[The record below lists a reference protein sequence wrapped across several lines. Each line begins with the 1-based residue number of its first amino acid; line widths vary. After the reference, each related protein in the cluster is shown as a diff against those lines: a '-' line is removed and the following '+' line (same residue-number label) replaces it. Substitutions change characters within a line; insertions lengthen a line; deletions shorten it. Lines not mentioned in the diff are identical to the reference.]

1 MKNNIFMYLMV
12 LILECVLVVMLLYA
26 FSFEKYLIIPIIILS
41 IFLIITIISFIKT
54 VFIGRKY
61 LKIED
66 DKLLI
71 KQKEKIIASINKN
84 ELGKLVVIFD
94 IFSDHID
101 FIKFR
106 YNNKKYFFQIPREI
120 ETELKTFVSD
130 LNYKRKTDLLL
141 EIINLIAMYFYHS

>member
-1 MKNNIFMYLMV
+1 MKYNIFMYLQI
-12 LILECVLVVMLLYA
+12 LIIECGLIAWFVYNLG
-26 FSFEKYLIIPIIILS
+26 SNKYLITPIIIFG

-84 ELGKLVVIFD
+84 ELEKLVVIFD

-101 FIKFR
+101 FIKFH
-106 YNNKKYFFQIPREI
+106 YNNKKYSFQIPREI

-130 LNYKRKTDLLL
+130 LNYKRKIDLLL
-141 EIINLIAMYFYHS
+141 DIIEFFIRHY

>member
-1 MKNNIFMYLMV
+1 MIKNIFIYL
-12 LILECVLVVMLLYA
+12 LC
-26 FSFEKYLIIPIIILS
+26 LIIECGLIAWFVYNLGSDKYFIISITVVSIL
-41 IFLIITIISFIKT
+41 LIITIISFIKT

-106 YNNKKYFFQIPREI
+106 YNNKKYSFQIPREI

>member
-1 MKNNIFMYLMV
+1 M
-12 LILECVLVVMLLYA
+12 
-26 FSFEKYLIIPIIILS
+26 
-41 IFLIITIISFIKT
+41 
-54 VFIGRKY
+54 
-61 LKIED
+61 
-66 DKLLI
+66 
-71 KQKEKIIASINKN
+71 
-84 ELGKLVVIFD
+84 GKLVVIFD

-141 EIINLIAMYFYHS
+141 NIIGFILRAFIRK

>member
-41 IFLIITIISFIKT
+41 IFIIITIISFIKT

-71 KQKEKIIASINKN
+71 KQKDKIIASINKN
-84 ELGKLVVIFD
+84 ELEKLVVIFD
-94 IFSDHID
+94 IFYDHID
-101 FIKFR
+101 FFKFQ
-106 YNNKKYFFQIPREI
+106 YNNKKYFFQISEEI
-120 ETELKTFVSD
+120 DNELRTFVSG
-130 LNYKRKTDLLL
+130 LNYKRKTNLLL
-141 EIINLIAMYFYHS
+141 NIIDFILRAFTR

>member
-1 MKNNIFMYLMV
+1 MIKNIFIYLLDLV
-12 LILECVLVVMLLYA
+12 LECGLVIWFLYNVG
-26 FSFEKYLIIPIIILS
+26 SNKYLIIPIIAVS
-41 IFLIITIISFIKT
+41 ILIISTIICFIKT

-84 ELGKLVVIFD
+84 ELEKLVVIFD

-106 YNNKKYFFQIPREI
+106 YNNKKYSFQIPREI